1 MSRTT
6 RHCAACPVAARKIAN
21 NTPRLMPSLFLEEE
35 AVVWPAADL
44 QTQRQTR
51 ALREAIA
58 PYLCLAELR
67 QLAASGASV
76 LSAFKQA
83 EGLPDEVQ
91 ALLSLLEVLLMPG
104 KQECITSPADLAA
117 LLMLEMG
124 HLDHEEL
131 WVACLDTRHHIQRL
145 HSLYKGSL
153 NSSVV
158 RVGEIFQMPV
168 LLKSASIIVA
178 HNHPA
183 SSTQASPEDLEVTR
197 LLVQAGTML
206 QIELLDHLIIGQGRW
221 VSLREQAPGCW

>member
-1 MSRTT
+1 MPRTT
-6 RHCAACPVAARKIAN
+6 RHCAACPVAARKRAS
-21 NTPRLMPSLFLEEE
+21 TPRLMHALFLEEE
-35 AVVWPAADL
+35 AVVWPAADP
-44 QTQRQTR
+44 QVQRQTH

-67 QLAASGASV
+67 RLAASGASV
-76 LSAFKQA
+76 LSAFKQP
-83 EGLPDEVQ
+83 EGQPDEVQ

-145 HSLYKGSL
+145 HGLYRGSL
-153 NSSVV
+153 NASVV

-183 SSTQASPEDLEVTR
+183 SSTHPSPEDLEVTR

-206 QIELLDHLIIGQGRW
+206 QIELLDHLIIGQGCW
-221 VSLREQAPGCW
+221 ISLREQAPGCW

>member
-1 MSRTT
+1 MPRTT
-6 RHCAACPVAARKIAN
+6 RRCATCPVAARKIA

-35 AVVWPAADL
+35 ATVWPPADL

-67 QLAASGASV
+67 RLAASGTSV
-76 LSAFKQA
+76 LDALKQA

-91 ALLSLLEVLLMPG
+91 ALLSLLE
-104 KQECITSPADLAA
+104 A

-183 SSTQASPEDLEVTR
+183 GSTLPSPEDLEVTR
-197 LLVQAGTML
+197 LLVQAGIML
-206 QIELLDHLIIGQGRW
+206 QIELLDHLIIGQGCW
-221 VSLREQAPGCW
+221 ISLREQAPGCW